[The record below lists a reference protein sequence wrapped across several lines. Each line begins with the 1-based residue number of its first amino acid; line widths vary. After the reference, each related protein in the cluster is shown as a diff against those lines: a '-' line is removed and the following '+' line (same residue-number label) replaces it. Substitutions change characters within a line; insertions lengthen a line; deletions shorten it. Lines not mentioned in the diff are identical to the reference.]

1 MIRAIL
7 MAAGFVM
14 STVALV
20 WVVGGAMPDDTAR
33 SDQVSRATRDAMGLQ
48 PAMEPLTAPRPSE
61 PLGEKDTSAD
71 LRPVARPS
79 EVAALTPEPA
89 AVTLTTHAVPT
100 TSEQRVND
108 AMQAMGYGILRELQ
122 KPVTAAAQ
130 TETIKTARIAAPEPA
145 TPVAAAAR
153 TYTVQAGDSLP
164 GIAFRHFGTTVAYL
178 QILVANTDVL
188 RTPGEL
194 RPGMV
199 LTIPD

>member
-1 MIRAIL
+1 MIRSVL

-20 WVVGGAMPDDTAR
+20 WVLGGDLADDSGS
-33 SDQVSRATRDAMGLQ
+33 SDQVSRTTRDAMGLQ
-48 PAMEPLTAPRPSE
+48 PAMDPLATPRATE
-61 PLGEKDTSAD
+61 TFNTTDLSAGV
-71 LRPVARPS
+71 RPVARPT
-79 EVAALTPEPA
+79 ENAVPTPEPA
-89 AVTLTTHAVPT
+89 ARAARAMPA

-122 KPVTAAAQ
+122 KPVTAAPQPEIAA
-130 TETIKTARIAAPEPA
+130 TARVGAPDPSI
-145 TPVAAAAR
+145 PVAVAAR

-178 QILVANTDVL
+178 QILEANKDVL